1 MAFQWKGTTGT
12 TVAPS
17 SGNWSAAA
25 SWQPGNGPPSA
36 ANDIVTFGGTTTYTV
51 TLDTSETVGVVT
63 LNASNA
69 TLAIGANTLTISS
82 SKGQAGT
89 LTNTAET
96 ISVAGGT
103 ISTTG
108 GISNSGTISSS
119 STSSLTGGLSNS
131 GTLNV
136 TGGSLTVTGSL
147 TDSGTVS
154 ISSGATLTDTSG
166 ITLLGGTLSGA
177 GLISSSTNVTGSG
190 TLAISFTTGTNTIT
204 ASGGTLDVTGSV
216 TTSQTFAIAN
226 VASSRLKLDHSGVTV
241 KPISITT
248 SNQTLEI
255 AQNATINAAQTVS
268 GGTLTI
274 DNLATLTDASGI
286 TLAGGTLS
294 GLGSIAANTNIS
306 GSGTVSLGIS
316 TAGSITASGG
326 TLDLTGTVSGR
337 TLAIDTVA
345 GSHLTIDSSATTSSA
360 ITLNNSNQTLEVGAG
375 HSLTVN
381 ANENYAGGHL
391 QIDSGGTLTI
401 GSTHTL
407 TIASGATLTDNGGTI
422 TTSGVGGGIAVNGT
436 LIGTGT
442 VNGPLSGSGIVEAS
456 GGTLHLT
463 SAVTNA
469 LGGYSIDG
477 ASSVLQLDSTLA
489 SNNIVFTFLSAAS
502 GGLGLS
508 SDSALV
514 LGNSDSMSGLNVSTG
529 GVRTNFIDIEGHTV
543 TVSSITHNGT
553 TSGTVT
559 LSDGAV
565 LNLTNIANGSSSW
578 FADTASDGSGGTY
591 VFLSDAVC
599 FMPGTRILT
608 PAGEMAVEALKRG
621 DLVTTAEGKSMPIR
635 WLGRQTVSRLFADPL
650 RVLPIRIKQ
659 GALGDN
665 MPSRDLLV
673 SPDHA
678 LLIDGALIQAGALV
692 NDTSIVRETKVPER
706 FTYYHVEL
714 ADHSLI
720 VAENTPAETFIDNI
734 DRMAFDNWDEHD
746 ALPDAGDMQ
755 LVEMGYARAKAC
767 RQVPRATRDR
777 LARRAAARNGRSQ
790 VA

>member
-1 MAFQWKGTTGT
+1 MATNQWIGSGSGALATNPRNGNWGTK
-12 TVAPS
+12 
-17 SGNWSAAA
+17 GNWSLNTVPAAGDDLTLAAA
-25 SWQPGNGPPSA
+25 GSNGPYTLTVNTASTNA
-36 ANDIVTFGGTTTYTV
+36 VDSLSIGSGATVAVTTNTLNVNGTGAGATDTITVSSGGSLTVAGGTVNATTISDSGTV
-51 TLDTSETVGVVT
+51 TGSGTINAALSGSGTVTALGGTLDLTGTITGP
-63 LNASNA
+63 
-69 TLAIGANTLTISS
+69 TLTISS
-82 SKGQAGT
+82 ASASTLKLDHSGVTVNAISITSSNQTLEIAQNATISGGQTESGGT
-89 LTNTAET
+89 LT
-96 ISVAGGT
+96 V
-103 ISTTG
+103 
-108 GISNSGTISSS
+108 
-119 STSSLTGGLSNS
+119 
-131 GTLNV
+131 
-136 TGGSLTVTGSL
+136 
-147 TDSGTVS
+147 D
-154 ISSGATLTDTSG
+154 SGATLTDTSG
-166 ITLLGGTLSGA
+166 ITLS
-177 GLISSSTNVTGSG
+177 
-190 TLAISFTTGTNTIT
+190 
-204 ASGGTLDVTGSV
+204 
-216 TTSQTFAIAN
+216 
-226 VASSRLKLDHSGVTV
+226 
-241 KPISITT
+241 
-248 SNQTLEI
+248 
-255 AQNATINAAQTVS
+255 
-268 GGTLTI
+268 
-274 DNLATLTDASGI
+274 
-286 TLAGGTLS
+286 GGTLS

-306 GSGTVSLGIS
+306 GSGTVSLSIS
-316 TAGSITASGG
+316 TAGSITGSGG

-337 TLAIDTVA
+337 TLAIGTVA
-345 GSHLTIDSSATTSSA
+345 GSHLTIDGTATTSSA

-469 LGGYSIDG
+469 LGGYRING

-489 SNNIVFTFLSAAS
+489 ANNIVFTFLNAAS

-508 SDSALV
+508 SDSGLV
-514 LGNSDSMSGLNVSTG
+514 GPNSDSMSGLNVSTG
-529 GVRTNFIDIEGHTV
+529 GIRTNFIDIEAHTV
-543 TVSSITHNGT
+543 TVSSIVHNGT

-565 LNLTNIANGSSSW
+565 LNLTSIANGSSTW
-578 FADTASDGSGGTY
+578 FADTATDGSGGTY
-591 VFLSDAVC
+591 VFLSDTVC

-608 PAGEMAVEALKRG
+608 PAGEVAVEALKAG
-621 DLVTTAEGKSMPIR
+621 DVVTTAEGESMPIR

-650 RVLPIRIKQ
+650 RVLPIRITQ

-678 LLIDGALIQAGALV
+678 LLTDGALIQAGALV

-777 LARRAAARNGRSQ
+777 LARRAAALNGRSQ